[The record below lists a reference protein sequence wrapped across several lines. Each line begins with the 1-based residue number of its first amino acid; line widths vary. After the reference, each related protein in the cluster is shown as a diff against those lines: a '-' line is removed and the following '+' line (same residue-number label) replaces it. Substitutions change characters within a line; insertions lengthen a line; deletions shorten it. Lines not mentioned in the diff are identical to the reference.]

1 MVVLIHT
8 TTRWIGFNVFVEK
21 WHRLPMSNLLFTW
34 NLSPLQSSKF
44 SFEYLLHPSSAIGV
58 NSITLLKN
66 FQSKLNEVFYSFVL
80 LILDEIKKKR
90 NTKSERLVTYATNEL
105 EGNDNNE
112 NNRNEEEFFY
122 KESILLE
129 KFLDF
134 DLFLNNIRSIKNNE
148 DLLKTIPLGYLKTY
162 NNNPCQ
168 KSSEYKYD

>member
-1 MVVLIHT
+1 MTDI
-8 TTRWIGFNVFVEK
+8 
-21 WHRLPMSNLLFTW
+21 
-34 NLSPLQSSKF
+34 
-44 SFEYLLHPSSAIGV
+44 
-58 NSITLLKN
+58 
-66 FQSKLNEVFYSFVL
+66 
-80 LILDEIKKKR
+80 R

-122 KESILLE
+122 KNSG
-129 KFLDF
+129 
-134 DLFLNNIRSIKNNE
+134 IKNNE